1 MRTTQKESGL
11 LINFMSA
18 QLMHLI
24 KSFSVI
30 TLKFHNF
37 DSQGYK
43 QKFTYSLNLQEMG
56 KKGYQK
62 KQKDYPYFN
71 QQFDLKI

>member
-11 LINFMSA
+11 LINFV
-18 QLMHLI
+18 LTWLTHPI
-24 KSFSVI
+24 KCFRVI
-30 TLKFHNF
+30 ILKFHNF
-37 DSQGYK
+37 DSQGHK
-43 QKFTYSLNLQEMG
+43 QKFTYSLSLQEMG

-71 QQFDLKI
+71 